1 MVVVKARP
9 GESMDKLIARFRKK
23 ILHSGVLLEYRDRER
38 HKTDSERR
46 KERKYHVERV
56 RELEKKYGKREEQ

>member
-23 ILHSGVLLEYRDRER
+23 TLYSGVLLEYRERER
-38 HKTDSERR
+38 HKTGAERR
-46 KERKYHVERV
+46 KERKYRVERI
-56 RELEKKYGKREEQ
+56 RELEKKYGKKEE